1 MGALAAAKRKAHV
14 IADVVAHAQTDFAA
28 KPMADAP
35 ALARSDAAAEPK
47 TDVVADL
54 VAIAQTDFAAKPMAD
69 APALARS
76 DAAADSQA
84 LVGALARSEAGAYAA
99 TDASALAGAIPKT
112 NPSSHAK
119 THALADG
126 DARRPHGGSSIF
138 ADAAAFDAADL
149 DADQNTD
156 ACTEPPTHTAADAP
170 PDTESLSGAV
180 E

>member
-28 KPMADAP
+28 KSMADAP
-35 ALARSDAAAEPK
+35 ALAGSDAAAEPK

-69 APALARS
+69 ATALARS

-126 DARRPHGGSSIF
+126 DARRPHGGARIF
-138 ADAAAFDAADL
+138 ADAAAFFTAESEADKGADAGTIGPAD
-149 DADQNTD
+149 
-156 ACTEPPTHTAADAP
+156 TAADAP

>member
-14 IADVVAHAQTDFAA
+14 IADVVAH
-28 KPMADAP
+28 
-35 ALARSDAAAEPK
+35 
-47 TDVVADL
+47 
-54 VAIAQTDFAAKPMAD
+54 AQTDFAAKPMAD

-126 DARRPHGGSSIF
+126 DARRPHGGARIF
-138 ADAAAFDAADL
+138 ADAAAFFTAEFEA
-149 DADQNTD
+149 NKGSD
-156 ACTEPPTHTAADAP
+156 ACTEPPADTAADAP

>member
-14 IADVVAHAQTDFAA
+14 IADVVAHA
-28 KPMADAP
+28 P
-35 ALARSDAAAEPK
+35 
-47 TDVVADL
+47 
-54 VAIAQTDFAAKPMAD
+54 TDFAAKPMAD

-119 THALADG
+119 TDTLADG
-126 DARRPHGGSSIF
+126 DAGRPHGGSSIF
-138 ADAAAFDAADL
+138 ADAAALFAAEFEADKSADAGTVGWA
-149 DADQNTD
+149 
-156 ACTEPPTHTAADAP
+156 HTAADAP
-170 PDTESLSGAV
+170 PDPESLSGAV

>member
-14 IADVVAHAQTDFAA
+14 IADVVAH
-28 KPMADAP
+28 
-35 ALARSDAAAEPK
+35 
-47 TDVVADL
+47 
-54 VAIAQTDFAAKPMAD
+54 AQTDFAAKPMAD

-119 THALADG
+119 TDTLADG

-138 ADAAAFDAADL
+138 ADAAALFAAEFEADKSADAR
-149 DADQNTD
+149 TVG
-156 ACTEPPTHTAADAP
+156 PTHTATDAP
-170 PDTESLSGAV
+170 TDPESLSGAV

>member
-54 VAIAQTDFAAKPMAD
+54 VAIARTNLSAKPMAD
-69 APALARS
+69 APAVVGAVAS
-76 DAAADSQA
+76 ADA
-84 LVGALARSEAGAYAA
+84 GALASSVVAADAGALAP
-99 TDASALAGAIPKT
+99 ALARADGGPVEQT
-112 NPSSHAK
+112 NAK

-126 DARRPHGGSSIF
+126 DARRPDGGARIF
-138 ADAAAFDAADL
+138 TDAEAFFAAEFEADTSADAG
-149 DADQNTD
+149 TVG
-156 ACTEPPTHTAADAP
+156 PTHTAADAP
-170 PDTESLSGAV
+170 TDAESLSGAV

>member
-14 IADVVAHAQTDFAA
+14 IADVVAH
-28 KPMADAP
+28 
-35 ALARSDAAAEPK
+35 
-47 TDVVADL
+47 
-54 VAIAQTDFAAKPMAD
+54 AQTDFAAKPMAD

-126 DARRPHGGSSIF
+126 DARRPHGGARIF
-138 ADAAAFDAADL
+138 ADAAAFVAADL
-149 DADQNTD
+149 DADQNSD
-156 ACTEPPTHTAADAP
+156 VCTESPAHAAADAP
-170 PDTESLSGAV
+170 PDPESLSGAV

>member
-1 MGALAAAKRKAHV
+1 MGALAAAKRKAH
-14 IADVVAHAQTDFAA
+14 
-28 KPMADAP
+28 
-35 ALARSDAAAEPK
+35 
-47 TDVVADL
+47 VVADL

-76 DAAADSQA
+76 DAVADSQA

-138 ADAAAFDAADL
+138 ADAASFFAAEFEADTSADAG
-149 DADQNTD
+149 TVG
-156 ACTEPPTHTAADAP
+156 PTHTAADAP
-170 PDTESLSGAV
+170 PDTKPLPGAV